1 MMIAMC
7 GLTPVSPAL
16 ASLGGYAA
24 RFASS
29 GFSWRGSLDRTARQV
44 SQTVETV
51 EKVRNGDEMSG
62 NFAQGSV
69 NYSYSREVRGTDGEI

>member
-1 MMIAMC
+1 LSGDLSIS
-7 GLTPVSPAL
+7 GKSVHQNSDVVSD
-16 ASLGGYAA
+16 ASNIPHSENPLLLNSA
-24 RFASS
+24 
-29 GFSWRGSLDRTARQV
+29 
-44 SQTVETV
+44 VETV